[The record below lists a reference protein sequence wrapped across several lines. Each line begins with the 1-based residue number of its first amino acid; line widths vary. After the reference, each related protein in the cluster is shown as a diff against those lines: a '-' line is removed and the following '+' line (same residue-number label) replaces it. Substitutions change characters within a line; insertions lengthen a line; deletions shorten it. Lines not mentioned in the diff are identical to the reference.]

1 MLLLVEQERL
11 IAAGLAFEA
20 DAVEKA
26 RLGGLGHLLGAL
38 LLLDPGSVEAAAAT
52 LVQDLAVD
60 LGRVPAS
67 KRGLERAK
75 KQRHLG
81 RPLSCKLFPELEK
94 LGRNGFFFLS
104 TLTSR
109 GSYFKLSERMITEG
123 VSLL

>member
-11 IAAGLAFEA
+11 VAAGLALEA

-38 LLLDPGSVEAAAAT
+38 LLLDPGPVEAAAAT

-67 KRGLERAK
+67 KRGLEGSQK
-75 KQRHLG
+75 KCHCVCG
-81 RPLSCKLFPELEK
+81 LFYQLFISK
-94 LGRNGFFFLS
+94 RS
-104 TLTSR
+104 S
-109 GSYFKLSERMITEG
+109 
-123 VSLL
+123 